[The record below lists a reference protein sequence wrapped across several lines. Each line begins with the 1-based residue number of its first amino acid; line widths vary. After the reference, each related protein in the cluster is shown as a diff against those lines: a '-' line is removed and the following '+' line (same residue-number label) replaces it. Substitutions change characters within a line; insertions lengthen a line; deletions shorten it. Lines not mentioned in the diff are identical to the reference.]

1 MIVFIYVFKG
11 FIYFERG
18 FYLAN
23 NGIHIL
29 TIKNMACLTVP
40 ISCTFGRVNRRFIP
54 VNLSFIS
61 LPQYLNKSAVKPA
74 H

>member
-11 FIYFERG
+11 FIYLERG

-29 TIKNMACLTVP
+29 TKKNMACLTVLY
-40 ISCTFGRVNRRFIP
+40 RV
-54 VNLSFIS
+54 LSGELTDVSFLLTCHLS
-61 LPQYLNKSAVKPA
+61 LYHSI
-74 H
+74 